1 MKPIDL
7 LSALDAFAGLG
18 PLDVLSHPAWGIS
31 VQWDGDAAVLRADAP
46 MPAETLNLSVRLGEE
61 SCVLGLVPSA
71 ATPEL
76 TKLLPVSDSVPT
88 PILLAVAEKEAGP
101 LFQMLENAL
110 RRELS
115 VQGLA
120 DAPAEGARAFQVGRF
135 QADAAGVPPAFVPAL
150 TFTLTLTDALIRELG
165 DLKHLDCAHPSIAE
179 TKVSL
184 EVAYAVFDLTAEEE
198 AGLAPGDYLLLPEMS
213 AEKPGRMFLPG
224 TLPPDRLR
232 VVAAERA
239 DVPFAAALQADLRC
253 GPVGTGDLALM
264 RGDRRIAS
272 GRLSKLGEQPAFAV
286 EALC

>member
-1 MKPIDL
+1 MKPIEL

-18 PLDVLSHPAWGIS
+18 PQEILSHPAWGVPVEWNGAS
-31 VQWDGDAAVLRADAP
+31 AVLRADAV
-46 MPAETLNLSVRLGEE
+46 MPAETLDLSVRFGEE

-71 ATPEL
+71 AFPEL
-76 TKLLPVSDSVPT
+76 AELFPVRDRVPS
-88 PILLAVAEKEAGP
+88 PILLAVVEKEAGP

-120 DAPAEGARAFQVGRF
+120 DAPAEGARAFGV
-135 QADAAGVPPAFVPAL
+135 ADDL
-150 TFTLTLTDALIRELG
+150 TFTLTLTDALVRELG
-165 DLKHLDCAHPSIAE
+165 DLKRLDTAHPSIAE
-179 TKVSL
+179 VQVSMD
-184 EVAYAVFDLTAEEE
+184 VAYAVFDLSAEELE
-198 AGLAPGDYLLLPEMS
+198 GLAPGDYLLLPEMS
-213 AEKPGRMFLPG
+213 AEKPGRVCLPG
-224 TLPPDRLR
+224 TLPADRLC

-239 DVPFAAALQADLRC
+239 NVPFATALEDDLRC

>member
-7 LSALDAFAGLG
+7 LSALDAYAGLG
-18 PLDVLSHPAWGIS
+18 PLEILSHPAWGIP
-31 VQWDGDAAVLRADAP
+31 VQWNGEAAVLRADAEV
-46 MPAETLNLSVRLGEE
+46 PAETLNLSVRLGEE
-61 SCVLGLVPSA
+61 SCVLGLVPSP

-76 TKLLPVSDSVPT
+76 AKLFPARDQVPP

-120 DAPAEGARAFQVGRF
+120 EAPAEAARAFGVG
-135 QADAAGVPPAFVPAL
+135 DI

-165 DLKHLDCAHPSIAE
+165 DLKRLDCAHPSIAE
-179 TKVSL
+179 TKVSM
-184 EVAYAVFDLTAEEE
+184 EVEYAVFDLSAEEE
-198 AGLAPGDYLLLPEMS
+198 SGLAPGDYLLLPEMS
-213 AEKPGRMFLPG
+213 AEKPGRMLRPG
-224 TLPPDRLR
+224 TQPPDRLR

-239 DVPFAAALQADLRC
+239 EVPFATALEDDLRC
-253 GPVGTGDLALM
+253 APVGTDDLALM

>member
-1 MKPIDL
+1 MKPIEL

-18 PLDVLSHPAWGIS
+18 PQEILSHPAWGVPVEWNGAS
-31 VQWDGDAAVLRADAP
+31 AVLRADAVR
-46 MPAETLNLSVRLGEE
+46 PAETLDLSVRFGEE

-71 ATPEL
+71 AFPEL
-76 TKLLPVSDSVPT
+76 AELFPVRDRVPS
-88 PILLAVAEKEAGP
+88 PILLAVVEKEAGP

-115 VQGLA
+115 VQGLV
-120 DAPAEGARAFQVGRF
+120 DVPAEGARAFGV
-135 QADAAGVPPAFVPAL
+135 ADDL
-150 TFTLTLTDALIRELG
+150 TFTLTLTDALVRELG
-165 DLKHLDCAHPSIAE
+165 DLKRLDTAHPSIAE
-179 TKVSL
+179 VQVSMD
-184 EVAYAVFDLTAEEE
+184 VAYAVFDLSAEELE
-198 AGLAPGDYLLLPEMS
+198 GLAPGDYLLLPEMS
-213 AEKPGRMFLPG
+213 AEKPGRVCLPG
-224 TLPPDRLR
+224 TLPADRLC

-239 DVPFAAALQADLRC
+239 NVPFATALEDDLRC